1 MPRDKRLSRYFFV
14 ALMLG
19 TTFLFFYMVRA
30 FLVPVLLAAVFCTLF
45 FPFFERLLSLFRGR
59 RALAAVVCCFA
70 LLLGMILPLY
80 GVADLVA
87 REAIGFYNTAEQ
99 QVHEI
104 LTQGDAGPLGRI
116 KQSRWIRDLR
126 LDQIDWRSALQRG
139 ATTAGSIL
147 ATVINKTS
155 RGTLQV
161 IILVFVT
168 LFTMFYFF
176 RDGERLIARVKYLVP
191 MEERHED
198 AIISRFAAVSRA
210 TIKGTVLIALTQ
222 GTLAGLTLWIFG
234 VPSPLLWGMVAT
246 LGAMIPMVGVWII
259 LYPAA
264 FVQML
269 TGHLWQGV
277 GILLVTVL
285 VIVNVDNLM
294 RPRLV
299 GQEAGMHDLM
309 VFFSTLGGIGMFGPV
324 GIIVGPV
331 VAALFLSI
339 LDIYSSEFK
348 RELDGLGPALPGPAG
363 DPLDLEPAT
372 VPKRVAAGGES
383 A

>member
-1 MPRDKRLSRYFFV
+1 MTRDKKLSRYFFI
-14 ALMLG
+14 ALLIG
-19 TTFLFFYMVRA
+19 TMGLFFYMVRP

-45 FPFFERLLSLFRGR
+45 YPFFERLLALFRGR
-59 RALAAVVCCFA
+59 RALASIACCFA
-70 LLLGMILPLY
+70 LLLGMIVPLY
-80 GVADLVA
+80 AIADLVA
-87 REAIGFYNTAEQ
+87 REAVGFYGKVEE
-99 QVHEI
+99 QVHLVLE
-104 LTQGDAGPLGRI
+104 QGDAGPLGRL

-139 ATTAGSIL
+139 AATAGSVI
-147 ATVINKTS
+147 ATIINKTS

-161 IILVFVT
+161 LIVVFVT

-234 VPSPLLWGMVAT
+234 VPSPILWGMVAT
-246 LGAMIPMVGVWII
+246 VTAMIPLVGVWVV

-264 FVQML
+264 FIQML
-269 TGHLWQGV
+269 TGHLWQGL
-277 GILLVTVL
+277 GILLVTML
-285 VIVNVDNLM
+285 VIVNVDNLL

-309 VFFSTLGGIGMFGPV
+309 VFFSTLGGIGLFGPV

-331 VAALFLSI
+331 VAALFLST
-339 LDIYSSEFK
+339 LDIYSAEFK
-348 RELDGLGPALPGPAG
+348 RELDGLGPPLPGPAG

-372 VPKRVAAGGES
+372 VPKRVAVGGEG